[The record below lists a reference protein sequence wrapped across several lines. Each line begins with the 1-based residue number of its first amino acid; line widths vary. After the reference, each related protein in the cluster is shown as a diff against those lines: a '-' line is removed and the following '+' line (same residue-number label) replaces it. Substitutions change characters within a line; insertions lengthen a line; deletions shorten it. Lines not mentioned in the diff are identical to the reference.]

1 MQDYLAM
8 YIKCLQLS
16 YNQNKTVN
24 KTFLATVVQFK
35 KKSLTFTVS
44 VYWKKVKQKM
54 YLNT

>member
-44 VYWKKVKQKM
+44 VY
-54 YLNT
+54 